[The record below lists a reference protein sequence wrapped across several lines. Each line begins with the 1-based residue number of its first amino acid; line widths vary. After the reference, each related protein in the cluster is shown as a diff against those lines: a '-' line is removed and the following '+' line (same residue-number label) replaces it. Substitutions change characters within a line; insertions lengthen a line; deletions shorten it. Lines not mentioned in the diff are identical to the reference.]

1 MNRVHRYLP
10 NSGPGTTLAL
20 PPTLNLADGDMPFRL
35 TSDPLREDVPPK
47 SVGQMTGVSAI
58 VFSQAANRRIQRQTD
73 SQNNDVRNSGW
84 GGQIR
89 HRCQNSEAA
98 SIDVAWNETS
108 SGKPEY
114 AAFSACEKDRLPRN
128 FGCRRSHSKQRQSP
142 AQVVTRETEI
152 RRAPLESAGLDG
164 WTAGL
169 NRSKIIREI
178 DPTSCRR
185 CLVPM

>member
-84 GGQIR
+84 G
-89 HRCQNSEAA
+89 
-98 SIDVAWNETS
+98 ET
-108 SGKPEY
+108 
-114 AAFSACEKDRLPRN
+114 N
-128 FGCRRSHSKQRQSP
+128 
-142 AQVVTRETEI
+142 
-152 RRAPLESAGLDG
+152 
-164 WTAGL
+164 
-169 NRSKIIREI
+169 
-178 DPTSCRR
+178 PTS
-185 CLVPM
+185 LPEF

>member
-1 MNRVHRYLP
+1 MCRRSFFHRPPIGGSNGKPILRIMT
-10 NSGPGTTLAL
+10 SEIPG
-20 PPTLNLADGDMPFRL
+20 G
-35 TSDPLREDVPPK
+35 
-47 SVGQMTGVSAI
+47 
-58 VFSQAANRRIQRQTD
+58 
-73 SQNNDVRNSGW
+73 